1 MLTSLLSVLQ
11 TGWVRMRRHS
21 ELWFVIILAVVLP
34 TLVVLSAQTTLT
46 TATSSMVGV
55 EKARIATLHSAAA
68 ELLLQVD
75 RRTTQQTREF
85 LSSQSDIITTRL
97 LADRQNDGVTDTID
111 VFATSSEPSP
121 DRAEFIGLAKGRP
134 GETFIFEFI
143 IGGKRTWYAYRSLIV
158 GDQTAVLETVHDL
171 SLLDSRLERRLYE
184 TYALVAFVV
193 MVIMGLAY
201 WMARQVDYRARF
213 AESTHQLRE
222 HERFTSTIVHELRA
236 PLTAMRGYASMIEE
250 DTALPAP
257 TRAQG
262 EQIKR
267 SAARLVALVSDYLE
281 VTRLR
286 SGAATLER
294 TPLDIVAVVRAV
306 VSELE
311 PMAHE
316 KHLTISVVAPD
327 TPLMVPSNQKLLTQ
341 ALTNLVSNAIKY
353 TPQGH
358 VEVVVADEAYAVEV
372 RIKDTGMGMSAED
385 QKRLFAPFSR
395 VGDDTAKAVTGS
407 GLGMWITKLLVE
419 QLGGTIG
426 VESIKGVGTHV
437 VMRFKKR

>member
-1 MLTSLLSVLQ
+1 MFQSFLSVLE
-11 TGWVRMRRHS
+11 TGWARLRRHS
-21 ELWFVIILAVVLP
+21 ELWFVGALTVVLP
-34 TLVVLSAQTTLT
+34 ALVLISAQATLT
-46 TATSSMVGV
+46 TATASMVST
-55 EKARIATLHSAAA
+55 EKARIATIHDAAS
-68 ELLLQVD
+68 ELLG
-75 RRTTQQTREF
+75 RRDGIKTDDVRNFLVQQPGLVE
-85 LSSQSDIITTRL
+85 TRL
-97 LADRQNDGVTDTID
+97 VTEVTGQSESYDA
-111 VFATSSEPSP
+111 FASTTAPVIE
-121 DRAEFIGLAKGRP
+121 RAEFIGLTKGPP
-134 GETFIFEFI
+134 GETFVFEFVV
-143 IGGKRTWYAYRSLIV
+143 GGERIWYAYRSFIIEGTSV
-158 GDQTAVLETVHDL
+158 VLETVHNQ
-171 SLLDSRLERRLYE
+171 SLLDTRLEFRLYE
-184 TYALVAFVV
+184 TYGLVAFVV
-193 MVIMGLAY
+193 LLIIAIAY
-201 WMARQVDYRARF
+201 WMARQVDYRARYH
-213 AESTHQLRE
+213 ECTEQLRE

-250 DTALPAP
+250 DASLPTA
-257 TRAQG
+257 TRGHG

-286 SGAATLER
+286 SGTATLER
-294 TPLDIVAVVRAV
+294 VPIDVVAVVRAV
-306 VSELE
+306 VNELE
-311 PMAHE
+311 PMAHD
-316 KHLTISVVAPD
+316 KHLTISVTYPEP
-327 TPLMVPSNQKLLTQ
+327 TFSIPSNQKLLTQ

-358 VEVVVADEAYAVEV
+358 VEVVVANEPYAVEV

-395 VGDDTAKAVTGS
+395 VGDSTSKAVTGS

>member
-1 MLTSLLSVLQ
+1 
-11 TGWVRMRRHS
+11 
-21 ELWFVIILAVVLP
+21 
-34 TLVVLSAQTTLT
+34 
-46 TATSSMVGV
+46 
-55 EKARIATLHSAAA
+55 
-68 ELLLQVD
+68 
-75 RRTTQQTREF
+75 
-85 LSSQSDIITTRL
+85 
-97 LADRQNDGVTDTID
+97 
-111 VFATSSEPSP
+111 
-121 DRAEFIGLAKGRP
+121 
-134 GETFIFEFI
+134 
-143 IGGKRTWYAYRSLIV
+143 
-158 GDQTAVLETVHDL
+158 
-171 SLLDSRLERRLYE
+171 
-184 TYALVAFVV
+184 
-193 MVIMGLAY
+193 
-201 WMARQVDYRARF
+201 MARQVDYRARF
-213 AESTHQLRE
+213 TESTNQLRE

-250 DTALPAP
+250 DTSLPSA

-294 TPLDIVAVVRAV
+294 TPLDIGASVRAV
-306 VSELE
+306 AAELE
-311 PMAHE
+311 PMAHD
-316 KHLTISVVAPD
+316 KHLTLSVT
-327 TPLMVPSNQKLLTQ
+327 TPETPVTAPSNQKLLTQ

-358 VEVVVADEAYAVEV
+358 VEVVVVDEAYAVEV